1 MDKVVPST
9 TAAVLPIG
17 VNVSPAAVRALL
29 LATAAEVARAMVVVP
44 IMRELAALR
53 E

>member
-9 TAAVLPIG
+9 TAAVLPRG
-17 VNVSPAAVRALL
+17 VNVSPSAVRALL
-29 LATAAEVARAMVVVP
+29 LATEVARAMVDVP
-44 IMRELAALR
+44 IMSEPAVLR

>member
-17 VNVSPAAVRALL
+17 VNVSPSPVSALL
-29 LATAAEVARAMVVVP
+29 LAAEVESKMVDVP
-44 IMRELAALR
+44 ITSEPAVLMG
-53 E
+53 